1 MKKTLLNPAEFE
13 IDMDLEDLEDGE
25 KALAACKRLIESWSV
40 ELETEMLQAFITLY
54 YDEMYQQ
61 WGPDEGEEDE
71 ESEKY
76 WQEIQSPQ
84 DLVDIVG
91 TDVFMYALEDGVYA
105 KSKSNPSKY
114 ESQNVEICVI
124 LSLNCPWDED
134 HGWAAAFADGRL
146 LKVARDVVDVVYL
159 D

>member
-1 MKKTLLNPAEFE
+1 MRKTLLNPAEFE
-13 IDMDLEDLEDGE
+13 ISEEFLEDLEDGE
-25 KALAACKRLIESWSV
+25 KALAACKSLAESWSA

-61 WGPDEGEEDE
+61 WGPDDDE
-71 ESEKY
+71 KSAEY

-84 DLVDIVG
+84 DLVDIIG
-91 TDVFMYALEDGVYA
+91 TDVYMYALEDGVYA
-105 KSKSNPSKY
+105 QSKSNPGKY

-124 LSLNCPWDED
+124 LSLNCSWDED

-146 LKVARDVVDVVYL
+146 LKVAQDVVDFVYL
-159 D
+159 E

>member
-1 MKKTLLNPAEFE
+1 MRKTLLNPAEFE
-13 IDMDLEDLEDGE
+13 ISEEFLEDLEDGE
-25 KALAACKRLIESWSV
+25 KALAACKSLAESWSA

-61 WGPDEGEEDE
+61 WGPDDDE
-71 ESEKY
+71 ESAEY

-84 DLVDIVG
+84 DLVDIIG
-91 TDVFMYALEDGVYA
+91 TDVYIYALEDAVLVVDEDDPFKT
-105 KSKSNPSKY
+105 KSA
-114 ESQNVEICVI
+114 NVEICVI

-146 LKVARDVVDVVYL
+146 LKVSQDVVDVVYL

>member
-1 MKKTLLNPAEFE
+1 MRKTLLNPAEFE
-13 IDMDLEDLEDGE
+13 IDVEYLQNLKDGE
-25 KALAACKRLIESWSV
+25 KALAACKRLIENWSV

-61 WGPDEGEEDE
+61 WGPDEDE

-91 TDVFMYALEDGVYA
+91 TDVFIYALEDGVYA
-105 KSKSNPSKY
+105 KSKSNPGKY
-114 ESQNVEICVI
+114 ESQSVEICVI
-124 LSLNCPWDED
+124 LSLNCPWEEE

-146 LKVARDVVDVVYL
+146 LKVASDVVDVVYL